1 MPRLGLVRPS
11 LRVGELLVCST
22 SLVGLAQATDIDK
35 IGIIMS
41 MHLYL
46 SGTESGQGTL
56 PTTNLRLLCAYE
68 SGSVILWKYTR
79 KEKVKSVQGAGW
91 EMVWNVKL
99 HAESGTWSAGEG
111 ICKTDKVQS
120 WRCAYLKATALL

>member
-1 MPRLGLVRPS
+1 
-11 LRVGELLVCST
+11 
-22 SLVGLAQATDIDK
+22 
-35 IGIIMS
+35 MS

-46 SGTESGQGTL
+46 SGTESGQGAL

-91 EMVWNVKL
+91 EMIWNVKL
-99 HAESGTWSAGEG
+99 HVESGTWFFGHG
-111 ICKTDKVQS
+111 IWRTDKKQS
-120 WRCAYLKATALL
+120 WRCVYPKATALL